1 LIRYANNHEL
11 LAMVAP
17 KPLLIV
23 AAAEDSSF
31 PIDGNRAVYR
41 YGRELYQSY
50 GAAEKIGFFVDT
62 SSGHGYQKKK
72 REAAYGWFRRWLA
85 HEGDGGPF
93 AEAAVETFPPDSPE
107 LRCFPPGQNQAA
119 GPGMIAASRGLRM
132 RHDRAARF
140 RAGRWMRRRCES
152 HRPRCSD
159 W

>member
-1 LIRYANNHEL
+1 
-11 LAMVAP
+11 MVAP